1 MKFVFRRAVLGLVA
15 LPVVAALYVV
25 GYALLGLL
33 GAGMTATPAEAWAN
47 GLLIAS
53 VAVVVFVFSTQLN
66 RVASRLAGEVE

>member
-33 GAGMTATPAEAWAN
+33 GAGMTATPSEAWAN